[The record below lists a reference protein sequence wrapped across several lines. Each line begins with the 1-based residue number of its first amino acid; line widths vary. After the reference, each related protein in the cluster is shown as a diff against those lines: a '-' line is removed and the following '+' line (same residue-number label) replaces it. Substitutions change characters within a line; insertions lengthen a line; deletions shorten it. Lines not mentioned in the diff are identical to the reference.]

1 MWASILAEVSHALAG
16 THYLQHI
23 DGTAFIAAANLELAD
38 KLWVLGH
45 QQVHEVIDLKEQRRE
60 GCLRGFRR
68 EPGCLP

>member
-1 MWASILAEVSHALAG
+1 MWASILAEVPHALAG

-45 QQVHEVIDLKEQRRE
+45 Q
-60 GCLRGFRR
+60 
-68 EPGCLP
+68 